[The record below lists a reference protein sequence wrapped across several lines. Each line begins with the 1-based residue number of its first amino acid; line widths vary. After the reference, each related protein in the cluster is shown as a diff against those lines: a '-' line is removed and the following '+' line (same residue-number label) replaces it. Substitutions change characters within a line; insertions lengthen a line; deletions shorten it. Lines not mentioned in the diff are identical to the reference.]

1 MLTFGI
7 GALAAAIPAPKARAY
22 PSRPDTPPPPAPPPT
37 APVAGTQTGGF
48 LFHDEFDGPA
58 GSAPDPSKW
67 AISSNR
73 TPIKN
78 PVGFDRPEF
87 WGQYRNTRENVFLD
101 GNSNLVLRATNDENT
116 YFGGLV
122 SGNWRGGIGTTW
134 EARIKLNCLTGAPG
148 QLGGC
153 PTTFPAARAKST
165 CSSGRAGSTSGR
177 TTQTARSRTSAF
189 PRPAS
194 RTSTTP
200 SASGRST
207 TRTTTCSR
215 C

>member
-1 MLTFGI
+1 MNRRNVMLTFGI

-22 PSRPDTPPPPAPPPT
+22 PSRPDTPPRPAPPPT

-134 EARIKLNCLTGAPG
+134 EARIKLNCLTG
-148 QLGGC
+148 GGLASLVVVQRLSR
-153 PTTFPAARAKST
+153 PR
-165 CSSGRAGSTSGR
+165 G
-177 TTQTARSRTSAF
+177 RSRPARVVWQRRVACGNHR
-189 PRPAS
+189 PRRPI
-194 RTSTTP
+194 RH
-200 SASGRST
+200 GF
-207 TRTTTCSR
+207 
-215 C
+215 